1 MMDRPVSDSLRA
13 LLDRQDMRGKTVGAV
28 RPHAMKV
35 ANDLL
40 DLGGDEDHSPSGGEE
55 FRPNVKPRLRL
66 VRPMP
71 FLAVIDG
78 GRAHY

>member
-28 RPHAMKV
+28 RPHAMRE

-40 DLGGDEDHSPSGGEE
+40 DLGRDDDRSPSGGEE
-55 FRPNVKPRLRL
+55 FRPKRLPRLRIIRAL
-66 VRPMP
+66 P
-71 FLAVIDG
+71 FLAIIDG
-78 GRAHY
+78 GRD